1 MAKSFEELYI
11 WKRSRHLSN
20 EIFKDFE
27 TFKIFG
33 FRDQI
38 MRATLSIMNNIS
50 EGFERGS
57 DRDFIKFLY
66 YSKGSAAEV
75 RSMLYLALDRNYI
88 SLERFK
94 ELMSDLMQITS
105 GIEKLIRYLKAE
117 ESKSWKFEGAE
128 SQRVEKSKS
137 QRVEKSKSLRVEKSR
152 SRKV

>member
-117 ESKSWKFEGAE
+117 ESKS
-128 SQRVEKSKS
+128 
-137 QRVEKSKSLRVEKSR
+137 
-152 SRKV
+152 